1 MLKNEEKV
9 NNNNST
15 HTHTHTH
22 NYTQLHTTTLGYLI
36 FKFQKIKDKEKL
48 LKVVRGKKCLTSN
61 NYLQL
66 LRKHASK
73 KKVE

>member
-9 NNNNST
+9 NNNNNST
-15 HTHTHTH
+15 HTHTH
-22 NYTQLHTTTLGYLI
+22 TQLHTTTLGYLI

-61 NYLQL
+61 SYLQL